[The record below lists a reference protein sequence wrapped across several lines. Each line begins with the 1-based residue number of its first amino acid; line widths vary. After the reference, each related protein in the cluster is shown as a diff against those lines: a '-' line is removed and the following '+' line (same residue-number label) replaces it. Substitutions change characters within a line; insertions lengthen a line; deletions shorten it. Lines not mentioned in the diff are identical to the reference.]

1 MTIDDAIR
9 EIQGKSAGITGR
21 ATVEYAQ
28 KQLREGEKVFAAAS
42 ANIQAH
48 RGNFPGLIVFTD
60 QRLFAASGLPG
71 VLMFMLY
78 GILMMAIVIMTCVL
92 SVTRFYKNLLGL
104 EGYLMFSLPASTA
117 SLIASKVISVLIWSA
132 LSSVTALLSF
142 AISALGAGGIAP
154 FRDFFEIFT
163 YPEVL
168 ERLPSAAGLTAMF
181 LLLAVAGTA
190 ASIVRI
196 YAGIAIGHQFN
207 DHRILFSIL
216 ALVAFNIIGTT
227 VMSLLGSAGMY
238 SGVFDSLSRI
248 FEAGST
254 QALYAAQAG
263 MLAFLVLQ
271 IAFFGALTWVLL
283 DRRLNL
289 E

>member
-1 MTIDDAIR
+1 MLGKLIGYETKAFGRIMLPLYGATLAFALFTGLSIR
-9 EIQGKSAGITGR
+9 FLPESAT
-21 ATVEYAQ
+21 
-28 KQLREGEKVFAAAS
+28 
-42 ANIQAH
+42 
-48 RGNFPGLIVFTD
+48 
-60 QRLFAASGLPG
+60 SGLPG

-271 IAFFGALTWVLL
+271 SAFFGALTWVLL

>member
-1 MTIDDAIR
+1 MLGKLIGYETKAFGRIMLPLYGATLAFALFTGLSIR
-9 EIQGKSAGITGR
+9 FLPESAT
-21 ATVEYAQ
+21 
-28 KQLREGEKVFAAAS
+28 
-42 ANIQAH
+42 
-48 RGNFPGLIVFTD
+48 
-60 QRLFAASGLPG
+60 SGLPG

-154 FRDFFEIFT
+154 FRAFFEIFT

>member
-1 MTIDDAIR
+1 MLGKLIGYETKAFGRIMLPLYGATLAFALFTGLSIR
-9 EIQGKSAGITGR
+9 FLPSDTLE
-21 ATVEYAQ
+21 
-28 KQLREGEKVFAAAS
+28 
-42 ANIQAH
+42 
-48 RGNFPGLIVFTD
+48 
-60 QRLFAASGLPG
+60 GLPG
-71 VLMFMLY
+71 ALLFMLY
-78 GILMMAIVIMTCVL
+78 GMLIMAIFIMTGVL

-104 EGYLMFSLPASTA
+104 EGYLMFSLPTNTA

-132 LSSVTALLSF
+132 LSSITALLS
-142 AISALGAGGIAP
+142 IALSVLGGGGIEP
-154 FRDFFEIFT
+154 FREFFRIFT

-168 ERLPSAAGLTAMF
+168 EKLPSAAGFTTMF
-181 LLLAVAGTA
+181 LLLAVAGAA

-216 ALVAFNIIGTT
+216 ALVAFNVVGTT

-238 SGVFDSLSRI
+238 SGVFDSVSRI
-248 FEAGST
+248 FEANSA
-254 QALYAAQAG
+254 QALYVAQAG
-263 MLAFLVLQ
+263 MLAFLILQ

>member
-1 MTIDDAIR
+1 MLGKLIGYETKAFGRIMLPLYGATLAFALFTGLSIR
-9 EIQGKSAGITGR
+9 FLPESAT
-21 ATVEYAQ
+21 
-28 KQLREGEKVFAAAS
+28 
-42 ANIQAH
+42 
-48 RGNFPGLIVFTD
+48 
-60 QRLFAASGLPG
+60 SGLPG

-92 SVTRFYKNLLGL
+92 SVTRFYKNLFGL

>member
-1 MTIDDAIR
+1 MLGKLIGYETKAFGRIMLPLYGATLAFALFTGLSIR
-9 EIQGKSAGITGR
+9 FLPESAT
-21 ATVEYAQ
+21 
-28 KQLREGEKVFAAAS
+28 
-42 ANIQAH
+42 
-48 RGNFPGLIVFTD
+48 
-60 QRLFAASGLPG
+60 SGLPG

-78 GILMMAIVIMTCVL
+78 GILLMAIVIMTCVL